1 MPTPQRLPIV
11 NSDDGVWGDIIRQ
24 YLMKE
29 HYNDDTDNS
38 VNGGHQKITVRA
50 GTASAG
56 TAPIK
61 LTSGTLLS
69 AAEVGAIEFNTDS
82 LYFTQTTS
90 TTRKKVATYDD
101 ASGATGDIYYR
112 DSSGYFTR
120 LGAGSNGT
128 FLTVAS
134 GIPSWTSTVSGTI
147 GNTSTVTLK
156 DANFTLQDDGD
167 TTKQLQ
173 FQLSGITTATTRTLT
188 VPDANTTVVGTDAT
202 QTLTNKTLTSPTI
215 TTPTLSAT
223 TIATDTTTGLTIGT
237 ATTQK
242 LGFFNATPVVQQ
254 TATTDLGTA
263 LSNLGLRAA
272 GTAYPITTSG
282 NVAFTGS
289 MRKSVTS
296 RTGAVTLTTSNSEY
310 QAADATSGAFT
321 ITLPATATA
330 GYIYTI
336 KKVDASA
343 NAVTVAGTIDGVT
356 NYVLSNQYDSV
367 TVISTTT
374 SGTWYTVKPALSSSA
389 VTLTGTQTLTNKTLD
404 NSNTVTFRDDRF
416 TLQDN
421 GDTTKQLQ
429 FQLSGITTATTRT
442 LTVPNASTTLVGH
455 DTAQTL
461 TNKTITSPI
470 IDQILDSNS
479 NPNLAF
485 ATVPSAVNYIG
496 VANSSAGNAPGFG
509 ATGTDTNIS
518 IGLSPKGTG
527 GVVIWEGSG
536 QASATISAL
545 GSATDVDLNL
555 LTQGSGTVQAN
566 GVDVVTTTGSQL
578 LTNKMLN
585 GPLIYEAVID
595 YFKDS
600 NGNTLLN
607 TIVASSAV
615 NYFSL
620 QNSTTNLPLILSAS
634 GSDTNIDISLNPKG
648 TGKLKVGGVDV
659 ATISS
664 AQTLTNKDLTSGT
677 NTFPTFNQNTT
688 GSAAT
693 LTTARTV
700 RTNLASTSTASF
712 DGSANITPGVTGTL
726 AVGNGGTG
734 ATTLTGVVIGNGAS
748 AFTTVTAPSGAIVGT
763 TDTQTLSGKTISG
776 GSNTI
781 TNVSLSTG
789 VTGNLPVANLNSG
802 TSASASTFWRGDGT
816 WATPSGSGTVTNTG
830 GNLTSNSVVL
840 GAGTTDTKVVA
851 GIITDGTSKL
861 TLGVAGTSVGSVDFK
876 NATSGTVTLSP
887 VTGALGTVT
896 LSLPAATDTL
906 VGKATTDT
914 LTNKTLTNPTVNNYT
929 EGVVSI
935 GTVTTSSTLSLTN
948 GTIQTATLTAST
960 ACTFTMPTATAGK
973 SFVFL
978 LKQAAST
985 GNGTAT
991 FTGVKWSGVGTPAM
1005 TATAGTMDIYS
1016 FFADGTNWYGSYTQG
1031 YTP

>member
-38 VNGGHQKITVRA
+38 INGGHQKITVQA

-69 AAEVGAIEFNTDS
+69 AAEAGAIEFNTDT
-82 LYFTQTTS
+82 LYFTQTTG
-90 TTRKKVATYDD
+90 TTRKKVAIYDD
-101 ASGATGDIYYR
+101 SSGATGDIYYR
-112 DSSGYFTR
+112 NSSGYFTR
-120 LGAGSNGT
+120 LGIGSSGNI
-128 FLTVAS
+128 LTVAS
-134 GIPSWTSTVSGTI
+134 GVPSWTSTMAGASLD
-147 GNTSTVTLK
+147 NTSTVTLK
-156 DANFTLQDDGD
+156 DTNFTLQDDGD

-188 VPDANTTVVGTDAT
+188 VPNATTTLVGIDTTD
-202 QTLTNKTLTSPTI
+202 TLTNKTLTSPTI
-215 TTPTLSAT
+215 TTPTLNAT

-242 LGFFNATPVVQQ
+242 LGFFNATPVVRQ

-289 MRKSVTS
+289 MRKSITN
-296 RTGAVTLTTSNSEY
+296 RTGAVTLTTSNAEY
-310 QAADATSGAFT
+310 QTADATSAAFT
-321 ITLPATATA
+321 ITLPATTTS
-330 GYIYTI
+330 GYMFTI
-336 KKVDASA
+336 KKIDSSA

-367 TVISTTT
+367 TVVSTTT
-374 SGTWYTVKPALSSSA
+374 SGTWYTVKSALSSSV

-416 TLQDN
+416 TLQDSA
-421 GDTTKQLQ
+421 DTTKQLT
-429 FQLSGITTATTRT
+429 FELSGITTATTRT
-442 LTVPNASTTLVGH
+442 LTVPNASTTLVGI
-455 DTAQTL
+455 DTTDTLANKTL
-461 TNKTITSPI
+461 TAPKIASAGYIADANGNEQI
-470 IDQILDSNS
+470 IFTTT
-479 NPNLAF
+479 A
-485 ATVPSAVNYIG
+485 SAVNEITL
-496 VANSSAGNAPGFG
+496 ANA
-509 ATGTDTNIS
+509 ATTGKPTIAASGGDTNV
-518 IGLSPKGTG
+518 T
-527 GVVIWEGSG
+527 
-536 QASATISAL
+536 
-545 GSATDVDLNL
+545 LNI
-555 LTQGSGTVQAN
+555 TSKGSGTVQAN
-566 GVDVVTTTGSQL
+566 GIDVVTTT
-578 LTNKMLN
+578 
-585 GPLIYEAVID
+585 
-595 YFKDS
+595 
-600 NGNTLLN
+600 
-607 TIVASSAV
+607 
-615 NYFSL
+615 
-620 QNSTTNLPLILSAS
+620 
-634 GSDTNIDISLNPKG
+634 
-648 TGKLKVGGVDV
+648 
-659 ATISS
+659 AT
-664 AQTLTNKDLTSGT
+664 QTLTNKDLTAGT

-693 LTTARTV
+693 LTTSRTIQ
-700 RTNLASTSTASF
+700 TNLASASSASF
-712 DGSANITPGVTGTL
+712 NGSANITPGVTGTL
-726 AVGNGGTG
+726 PVGNGGTG

-935 GTVTTSSTLSLTN
+935 GTVTTSSTLDLTN

>member
-50 GTASAG
+50 GTATAG

-69 AAEVGAIEFNTDS
+69 TAEAGAIEFNTDT
-82 LYFTQTTS
+82 LYFTQTTG
-90 TTRKKVATYDD
+90 TTRKKVAIYDD
-101 ASGATGDIYYR
+101 SSGATGDIYYR
-112 DSSGYFTR
+112 NSSGYFTR
-120 LGAGSNGT
+120 LGIGSSGNI
-128 FLTVAS
+128 LTVAS
-134 GIPSWTSTVSGTI
+134 GVPSWTSTMAGASLD
-147 GNTSTVTLK
+147 NTSTVTLK
-156 DANFTLQDDGD
+156 DTNFTLQDNSD

-173 FQLSGITTATTRTLT
+173 FELSGITTATTRTLT
-188 VPDANTTVVGTDAT
+188 VPNATTTLVGIDTTD
-202 QTLTNKTLTSPTI
+202 TLTNKTLTSPTI
-215 TTPTLSAT
+215 TTPTLNAT
-223 TIATDTTTGLTIGT
+223 AVATDTTTGLTI
-237 ATTQK
+237 ATSATQK
-242 LGFFNATPVVQQ
+242 LGFFNTTPVVQQ

-289 MRKSVTS
+289 MRKSITN
-296 RTGAVTLTTSNSEY
+296 RTGAVTLTTSNAEY
-310 QAADATSGAFT
+310 QTADATSAAFT
-321 ITLPATATA
+321 ITLPSTTTS
-330 GYIYTI
+330 GYMFTI
-336 KKVDASA
+336 KKIDSSA

-367 TVISTTT
+367 TVVSTTT
-374 SGTWYTVKPALSSSA
+374 SGTWYTVKSALSSSV

-404 NSNTVTFRDDRF
+404 SSNTVTFRDDRF
-416 TLQDN
+416 TLQDSS
-421 GDTTKQLQ
+421 DATKQAV
-429 FQLSGITTATTRT
+429 FELSGISTATTRT
-442 LTVPNASTTLVGH
+442 FTVPNASTTLVGT
-455 DTAQTL
+455 DTAQAL
-461 TNKTITSPI
+461 TNKTLTAPK
-470 IDQILDSNS
+470 IDQINDTNG
-479 NPNLAF
+479 NAAF
-485 ATVPSAVNYIG
+485 AVATVPSAVNYIG
-496 VANSSAGNAPGFG
+496 VANSSTGNAPGFG

-536 QASATISAL
+536 QTSASISAL
-545 GSATDVDLNL
+545 GSATNVSLNL

-566 GVDVVTTTGSQL
+566 GVNVVTTTG
-578 LTNKMLN
+578 
-585 GPLIYEAVID
+585 
-595 YFKDS
+595 
-600 NGNTLLN
+600 TL
-607 TIVASSAV
+607 
-615 NYFSL
+615 
-620 QNSTTNLPLILSAS
+620 
-634 GSDTNIDISLNPKG
+634 
-648 TGKLKVGGVDV
+648 
-659 ATISS
+659 
-664 AQTLTNKDLTSGT
+664 TLTNKDLTSGT

-935 GTVTTSSTLSLTN
+935 GTVTTSSTLDLTN

>member
-693 LTTARTV
+693 LTTGRTIQ
-700 RTNLASTSTASF
+700 TNLASTSSATF
-712 DGSANITPGVTGTL
+712 NGSTNITPGVTGTL
-726 AVGNGGTG
+726 PVGNGGTG
-734 ATTLTGVVIGNGAS
+734 ATTLTGVVIGNGTS

-763 TDTQTLSGKTISG
+763 TDTQTLSGKTLTTPTIASFTNATHNHQNATGGGQLQASTALNATGTANSSTYLRGDNTWASITAGDASTNTASSVDSEVALFSG
-776 GSNTI
+776 TGGKTLKRATGSGVAVLTSG
-781 TNVSLSTG
+781 VLST
-789 VTGNLPVANLNSG
+789 VTAPSG
-802 TSASASTFWRGDGT
+802 TIVGT
-816 WATPSGSGTVTNTG
+816 SDSQT
-830 GNLTSNSVVL
+830 LTS
-840 GAGTTDTKVVA
+840 
-851 GIITDGTSKL
+851 
-861 TLGVAGTSVGSVDFK
+861 
-876 NATSGTVTLSP
+876 
-887 VTGALGTVT
+887 
-896 LSLPAATDTL
+896 
-906 VGKATTDT
+906 
-914 LTNKTLTNPTVNNYT
+914 KTLTNPTVNNYT

-935 GTVTTSSTLSLTN
+935 GTVTTSSTLDLTN
-948 GTIQTATLTAST
+948 GTLQTATLTAST

-973 SFVFL
+973 SFVLL

-991 FTGVKWSGVGTPAM
+991 FTSVKWNNAGTPTV
-1005 TATAGTMDIYS
+1005 TATAGKMDIFS
-1016 FFADGTNWYGSYTQG
+1016 FFADGTNWYGTYTQG

>member
-223 TIATDTTTGLTIGT
+223 TIATDTTTGLRIGT

-693 LTTARTV
+693 LTTGRTIQ
-700 RTNLASTSTASF
+700 TNLASTSSATF
-712 DGSANITPGVTGTL
+712 NGSTNITPGVTGTL
-726 AVGNGGTG
+726 PVGNGGTG
-734 ATTLTGVVIGNGAS
+734 ATTLTGVVIGNGTS

-763 TDTQTLSGKTISG
+763 TDTQTLSGKTLTTPTIASFTNATHNHQNATGGGQLQASTALNATGTANSSTYLRGDNTWASITAGDASTNTASSVDSEVALFSG
-776 GSNTI
+776 TGGKTLKRATGSGVAVLTSG
-781 TNVSLSTG
+781 VLST
-789 VTGNLPVANLNSG
+789 VTAPSG
-802 TSASASTFWRGDGT
+802 TIVGT
-816 WATPSGSGTVTNTG
+816 SDSQT
-830 GNLTSNSVVL
+830 LTS
-840 GAGTTDTKVVA
+840 
-851 GIITDGTSKL
+851 
-861 TLGVAGTSVGSVDFK
+861 
-876 NATSGTVTLSP
+876 
-887 VTGALGTVT
+887 
-896 LSLPAATDTL
+896 
-906 VGKATTDT
+906 
-914 LTNKTLTNPTVNNYT
+914 KTLTNPTVNNYT

-935 GTVTTSSTLSLTN
+935 GTVTTSSTLDLTN
-948 GTIQTATLTAST
+948 GTLQTATLTAST

-973 SFVFL
+973 SFVLL

-991 FTGVKWSGVGTPAM
+991 FTSVKWNNAGTPTV
-1005 TATAGTMDIYS
+1005 TATAGKMDIFS
-1016 FFADGTNWYGSYTQG
+1016 FFADGTNWYGTYTQG